1 MSCEC
6 SGSALTCCPDKNYV
20 QDKVCSPW
28 SATVVATAID
38 NVLYTNNINQN
49 VIGTGFVKY
58 DVGPGP
64 ITVEVLDSAGG
75 TIDTQTLNPGTSIG
89 LRIAALI
96 VYKLC
101 YLQHLLER
109 IRENFVLQ
117 HVIHFHSRIGED
129 RNGNEKFQFV
139 LLF

>member
-6 SGSALTCCPDKNYV
+6 SGAALTCCPDKNYV

-49 VIGTGFVKY
+49 VVGTGFVKY

-64 ITVEVLDSAGG
+64 ITVEALDSAG
-75 TIDTQTLNPGTSIG
+75 TVIDTQTLNPVSG
-89 LRIAALI
+89 LRIGVLI
-96 VYKLC
+96 LYKLY
-101 YLQHLLER
+101 YLQRLLER

-129 RNGNEKFQFV
+129 QNGNEKFQFV

>member
-38 NVLYTNNINQN
+38 NVLYTNNISQN
-49 VIGTGFVKY
+49 VVGTGFVKY

-64 ITVEVLDSAGG
+64 ITVEVLDSAG
-75 TIDTQTLNPGTSIG
+75 TVLDTQTLNPGTSIG
-89 LRIAALI
+89 FTYRRFDII
-96 VYKLC
+96 QV
-101 YLQHLLER
+101 
-109 IRENFVLQ
+109 VLPATPAGTYQ
-117 HVIHFHSRIGED
+117 GEFCITT
-129 RNGNEKFQFV
+129 RYP
-139 LLF
+139 LS

>member
-49 VIGTGFVKY
+49 VVGTGFVKY

-64 ITVEVLDSAGG
+64 ITVEALDSAGA
-75 TIDTQTLNPGTSIG
+75 TIDTQTLNPGTSIAFTYRRFAKDTSCVTCNTWWNVSG
-89 LRIAALI
+89 RILYYNTLSTFI
-96 VYKLC
+96 V
-101 YLQHLLER
+101 E
-109 IRENFVLQ
+109 
-117 HVIHFHSRIGED
+117 
-129 RNGNEKFQFV
+129 
-139 LLF
+139 

>member
-6 SGSALTCCPDKNYV
+6 SGAALTCCPDKNYV

-49 VIGTGFVKY
+49 VVGTGFVKY

-64 ITVEVLDSAGG
+64 ITVEALDSAG
-75 TIDTQTLNPGTSIG
+75 TVIDTQTLNPGTSIG
-89 LRIAALI
+89 FTYRRFDII
-96 VYKLC
+96 QV
-101 YLQHLLER
+101 
-109 IRENFVLQ
+109 VLPVTPAGTYQ
-117 HVIHFHSRIGED
+117 GEFCITT
-129 RNGNEKFQFV
+129 RYP
-139 LLF
+139 LS

>member
-28 SATVVATAID
+28 SATVATTAID

-64 ITVEVLDSAGG
+64 ITVEALDSAGA
-75 TIDTQTLNPGTSIG
+75 TIDTQTLNPGTSNTSFN

-96 VYKLC
+96 VLELC

-109 IRENFVLQ
+109 IRENFVLR
-117 HVIHFHSRIGED
+117 HAIHFRRRIGE
-129 RNGNEKFQFV
+129 G
-139 LLF
+139 

>member
-64 ITVEVLDSAGG
+64 ITVEALDSAGA
-75 TIDTQTLNPGTSIG
+75 TIDTQTLNPGTSIAFTYRRFDSIQVVLPATPAG
-89 LRIAALI
+89 T
-96 VYKLC
+96 Y
-101 YLQHLLER
+101 QES
-109 IRENFVLQ
+109 FVLQ

-129 RNGNEKFQFV
+129 QNGNEKFQFV